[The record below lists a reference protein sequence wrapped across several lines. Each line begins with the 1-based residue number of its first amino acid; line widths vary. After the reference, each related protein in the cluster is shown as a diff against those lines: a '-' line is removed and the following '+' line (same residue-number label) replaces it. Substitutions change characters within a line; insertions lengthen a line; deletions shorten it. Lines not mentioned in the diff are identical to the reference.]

1 MTKKLYHPHVA
12 GWSIE
17 VDDDQVDAYAETGWR
32 KTDPSARTQTSAK
45 SGEDS
50 K

>member
-1 MTKKLYHPHVA
+1 MSKTLFHPNVA

-17 VDDDQVDAYAETGWR
+17 VDDSQVDAYAAAGWR
-32 KTDPSARTQTSAK
+32 KSDPNKKTSAK
-45 SGEDS
+45 SGEDN